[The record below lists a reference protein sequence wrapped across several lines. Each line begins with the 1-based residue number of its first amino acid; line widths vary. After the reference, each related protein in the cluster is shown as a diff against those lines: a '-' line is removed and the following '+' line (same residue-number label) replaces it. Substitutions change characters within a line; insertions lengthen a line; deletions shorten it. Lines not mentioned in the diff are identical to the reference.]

1 MSIAAQFRLPFEPAA
16 SWSRDA
22 FLLSASNDE
31 AVATLDRWVATSSGP
46 LALIGPAGS
55 GKTHLAQ
62 AWADEAGAAVV
73 IPGRP
78 VPVEQLGPL
87 LIEDIDLGFED
98 SSLFHLLNQ
107 AAVGRQVLITGRIR
121 PLAWESGLPD
131 LRSRLNALPVA
142 EIAPPDDALLQT
154 VLERLFMDRHIRPE
168 EDLYPYLLAR
178 MERSVSAARRLVA
191 RMDDAA
197 AARSRPINKALAR
210 DLLGESADLFDD
222 EPGES

>member
-1 MSIAAQFRLPFEPAA
+1 MNAAAQFRLPFEPAA
-16 SWSRDA
+16 SWSREA
-22 FLLSASNDE
+22 FVLSGSNDE
-31 AVATLDRWVATSSGP
+31 AVASLDRWIAASSGA

-62 AWADEAGAAVV
+62 AWADEAGATVV

-78 VPVEQLGPL
+78 APVELSGPL
-87 LIEDIDLGFED
+87 LIEDIDLGFEEAG
-98 SSLFHLLNQ
+98 LFHLLNQ
-107 AAVGRQVLITGRIR
+107 AAAGRQVLMTGRLR
-121 PLAWESGLPD
+121 PLAWTSELPD

-142 EIAPPDDALLQT
+142 EIAAPDDALLQT

-168 EDLYPYLLAR
+168 GDLYPYLLAR

-191 RMDDAA
+191 RMDDVA

-210 DLLGESADLFDD
+210 DLFGESADLFDD
-222 EPGES
+222 GLVES

>member
-1 MSIAAQFRLPFEPAA
+1 VNAASQFRLPFEPAVGR
-16 SWSRDA
+16 SREA
-22 FLLSASNDE
+22 FLLSASNCE
-31 AVATLDRWVATSSGP
+31 AVASLDRWIAASSGA

-62 AWADEAGAAVV
+62 AWADQAGATVV
-73 IPGRP
+73 IPGRSA
-78 VPVEQLGPL
+78 PVEQSGAL
-87 LIEDIDLGFED
+87 LIEDIDLGFEEA
-98 SSLFHLLNQ
+98 SLFHLLNQ
-107 AAVGRQVLITGRIR
+107 AAAGRAILMTGRLR

-142 EIAPPDDALLQT
+142 EIAAPDDALLKAL
-154 VLERLFMDRHIRPE
+154 LERLFMDRHIRPE
-168 EDLYPYLLAR
+168 DDLYPYLLAR

-210 DLLGESADLFDD
+210 DLFGESADLFDD
-222 EPGES
+222 DLVES